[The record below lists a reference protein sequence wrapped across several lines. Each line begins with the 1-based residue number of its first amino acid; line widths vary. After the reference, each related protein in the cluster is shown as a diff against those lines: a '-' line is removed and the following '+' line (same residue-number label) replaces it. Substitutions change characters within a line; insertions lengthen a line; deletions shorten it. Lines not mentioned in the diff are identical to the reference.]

1 MKRTYSSIFGM
12 LFMIAASYGG
22 ESPYFYAVEA
32 KAGDGIL
39 VILNR
44 YELEEFDCNHDK
56 FLELNQLQKTDFLI
70 AGKEY
75 KLPVLVYTYN
85 GKSIRSTLGIQ
96 DMEKAKRIANY
107 NRVVLNRS
115 LRKTDYE
122 SSKVLW
128 VPYHE

>member
-1 MKRTYSSIFGM
+1 MKRTFCSLFGM
-12 LFMIAASYGG
+12 LFMIVAIQAAG
-22 ESPYFYAVEA
+22 ESPYFYTIEA
-32 KAGDGIL
+32 KASDGIL
-39 VILNR
+39 ALLNR
-44 YELEEFDCNHDK
+44 YELEEYDCNHDK
-56 FLELNQLQKTDFLI
+56 FLELNRLQKTDFLL

-75 KLPVLVYTYN
+75 KLPVLVYAYN
-85 GKSIRSTLGIQ
+85 GKSIRSTIGIE

-128 VPYHE
+128 VP